1 MILLNQM
8 KNFFKQK
15 NKGRKV
21 LSEAKG
27 YAILELLFYIAFFAI
42 FSLIVINAMITM
54 TKSFRETSIYGELA
68 QSGVIMERMSRE
80 IRQAY
85 DISSIG
91 ANNLK
96 LNTKDDAGANKTIEF
111 LLSGFNLQLLENNI
125 FTGNLNAPN
134 IAVTVLAFSQI
145 TTVKGK
151 AVKIFLTVKSNND
164 ALNRTFDFY
173 DTIVLRGAYQ

>member
-15 NKGRKV
+15 NRGRKV

-27 YAILELLFYIAFFAI
+27 YAILELLFYIAL
-42 FSLIVINAMITM
+42 FSILSLVVINAIIIM
-54 TKSFRETSIYGELA
+54 TRSFRETAIQAELV
-68 QSGVIMERMSRE
+68 QSGIIMERMSRE

-85 DISSIG
+85 DISSIS

-96 LNTKDDAGANKTIEF
+96 LNTKDNTGANKTVEF
-111 LLSGFNLQLLENNI
+111 LLASSNVRFLENGI
-125 FTGNLNAPN
+125 LVGNLNTPN
-134 IAVTVLAFSQI
+134 IVVTNLTFTQM

-151 AVKIFLTVKSNND
+151 AVKIVLSFRSSND
-164 ALNRTFDFY
+164 SLNRIRDFY
-173 DTIVLRGAYQ
+173 DTIVLRGDY